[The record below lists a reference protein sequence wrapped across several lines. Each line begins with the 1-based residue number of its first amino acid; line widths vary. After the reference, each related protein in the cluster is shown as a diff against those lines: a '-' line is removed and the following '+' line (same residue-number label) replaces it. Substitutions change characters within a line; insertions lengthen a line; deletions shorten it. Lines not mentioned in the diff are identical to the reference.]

1 MSLRLRQRRER
12 TYPMKKPAMPTYRR
26 LIIAWFFV
34 PMHQLLFRLSGGRL
48 LGRLEGQG
56 VLLLVT
62 SGRKSGKR
70 RSAPLMYFQFEES
83 GDLIVVASNY
93 GQDYHPAWYL
103 NIVANPNVSV
113 EVKGERFAAEARIT
127 QDEERTALFDKV
139 VAANSRF
146 AAYRASADRQIPV
159 VALRRA

>member
-1 MSLRLRQRRER
+1 
-12 TYPMKKPAMPTYRR
+12 MPTYKR

-34 PMHQLLFRLSGGRL
+34 PMHQLLLRLSGGRL

-56 VLLLVT
+56 VLILVT
-62 SGRKSGKR
+62 TGRKSGKL
-70 RSAPLMYFQFEES
+70 RSVPLMYFQFEES

-93 GQDYHPAWYL
+93 GRDHHPAWYL
-103 NIVANPNVSV
+103 NIAADPDVSI
-113 EVKGERFAAEARIT
+113 ETTGGRFTAEARIT
-127 QDEERTALFDKV
+127 QGEERTTLFEKV

-159 VALRRA
+159 VALRRV